1 MTDVD
6 SGGEATEMATTEGP
20 STAAEKEVTSAAE
33 TTVAEAAPVISEG
46 LSGDA
51 AAEEAPKAPTEAK
64 IRWTTSRVQAVL
76 EALLFAS
83 PDPLTMRSLQRIL
96 PDSEVDSAMITD
108 GFDALRKRYESSHS
122 GIVLAEIAGGW
133 QIQTRED
140 YFSWVQKLAKTRS
153 EERLTQAA
161 LETLAIVAYKQPIT
175 RAEVDA
181 VRGVGSGQ
189 LIRTLMDRNLV
200 KVVGR
205 VELPGRPFQY
215 GTTQHFLEHFG
226 LASLAD
232 LPKEKEL

>member
-6 SGGEATEMATTEGP
+6 SGGEATEKETAEVP
-20 STAAEKEVTSAAE
+20 STAADQATADATE
-33 TTVAEAAPVISEG
+33 TTVAEAIPVASEG
-46 LSGDA
+46 ASDEV
-51 AAEEAPKAPTEAK
+51 AAEEAPKAPPEAK

-83 PDPLTMRSLQRIL
+83 PDPLTMRALQRIL

-108 GFDALRKRYESSHS
+108 GFDALRERYESSHS

-226 LASLAD
+226 LSSLAD